1 MNEEHER
8 LLKEYAHAL
17 IVEVSAQDALDA
29 ALSAAYISGAIDG
42 KNAEMRKAQEFEA
55 TRAFKFKADNATV
68 ERKIIEARISLVK
81 AELYSRAVTL

>member
-8 LLKEYAHAL
+8 LLKEYGDAL
-17 IVEVSAQDALDA
+17 IAEVYAQDEIDA
-29 ALSAAYISGAIDG
+29 VLAGAYISGVIDG

-55 TRAFKFKADNATV
+55 TRAFKFNADNATV
-68 ERKIIEARISLVK
+68 TRKIIEARISLVK